1 MIQLKQMK
9 NKFDNILLTILWL
22 LAMCLGT
29 DFWLNTKF
37 NFNIFSGEH
46 WKYLSYIQA
55 SNQHINLLF
64 YVSLAVAIAI
74 TIIGM
79 YILIHP
85 NIVKI
90 VKRRK
95 NISNTRQPAP
105 ITPSITPKTETP
117 TQSTPI
123 MPVRPPRPTMVNT
136 IKTTPSPT
144 VKQTNTPQTSNLHI
158 SEIEQIFTDANYVTK
173 KAPKINGIQI
183 SLFAVGTNETVFI
196 GAENVSI
203 DDMQA
208 IIDKLNGIFT
218 ETLEDIEITIVPF
231 IITTQQI
238 QSDNILIFQ
247 DLSEL
252 SSYMNEHQNPPLSD
266 DDDGN
271 FEAFSSYITTVG
283 EYIGNI

>member
-9 NKFDNILLTILWL
+9 NKFDNILLIILWL

-37 NFNIFSGEH
+37 NFNILSAEH
-46 WKYLSYIQA
+46 WKYLSYAQA
-55 SNQHINLLF
+55 SNQHINLWF
-64 YVSLAVAIAI
+64 YVSLAIAITI

-85 NIVKI
+85 NIAKI
-90 VKRRK
+90 AERRK
-95 NISNTRQPAP
+95 NISNANQPEPIIAP
-105 ITPSITPKTETP
+105 TPNDVKP
-117 TQSTPI
+117 TAPV
-123 MPVRPPRPTMVNT
+123 MPVRPPHPTMVNT
-136 IKTTPSPT
+136 IKTTPPT
-144 VKQTNTPQTSNLHI
+144 VKQTSAPQTPNLHT
-158 SEIEQIFTDANYVTK
+158 SEIEQIFTNANYVTK
-173 KAPKINGIQI
+173 KAPKINGIQT
-183 SLFAVGTNETVFI
+183 SLFAAGANETVFI

-203 DDMQA
+203 DDMQT
-208 IIDKLNGIFT
+208 IVDKLNGVFT

-231 IITTQQI
+231 IIATQQI
-238 QSDNILIFQ
+238 QSDDILIFK

>member
-9 NKFDNILLTILWL
+9 NKFDNILLIILWL

-46 WKYLSYIQA
+46 WKYLSFVQA
-55 SNQHINLLF
+55 SNQHINLWF
-64 YVSLAVAIAI
+64 YVSLAVAITI

-90 VKRRK
+90 PERRK
-95 NISNTRQPAP
+95 NISNASTSVPSTVSNAATST
-105 ITPSITPKTETP
+105 TPV
-117 TQSTPI
+117 
-123 MPVRPPRPTMVNT
+123 MPVRPPHPITTNT
-136 IKTTPSPT
+136 VKTAPNI
-144 VKQTNTPQTSNLHI
+144 KQTNAPQTTNLHI
-158 SEIEQIFTDANYVTK
+158 SEIEQIFTDANYVVK
-173 KAPKINGIQI
+173 KAPKIGGIQT
-183 SLFAVGTNETVFI
+183 SLLAVGTGETVFI
-196 GAENVSI
+196 GTENVSV
-203 DDMQA
+203 DDMQG
-208 IIDKLNGIFT
+208 IVDKLNGIFT
-218 ETLEDIEITIVPF
+218 DTLEDIEITIVPF
-231 IITTQQI
+231 IITNQQI

-252 SSYMNEHQNPPLSD
+252 SLYMDEHKNPPLSD

-271 FEAFSSYITTVG
+271 FEAFSSYITTVS